1 MGARGRARDRAGTSR
16 SSSGKNDNASS
27 DSGTSL
33 RNHQVLD
40 GSNALSHET
49 AAESS
54 NRDGAQ
60 CARLQH
66 EARDG
71 DHWRGRA
78 AAGLGR
84 LSRGA
89 PRVQINANKC
99 PRERLERSG
108 SRFCSDRYPTIA
120 EANVALTMVLIP
132 TPFHTAWANSGGKSG
147 RNPALQAPELY
158 PRLFVMLSALPGGPA
173 GAF

>member
-1 MGARGRARDRAGTSR
+1 M
-16 SSSGKNDNASS
+16 
-27 DSGTSL
+27 
-33 RNHQVLD
+33 LD

-71 DHWRGRA
+71 DHRRGRA

-89 PRVQINANKC
+89 PRVQINANKR
-99 PRERLERSG
+99 PRERLERVKQPI
-108 SRFCSDRYPTIA
+108 CSDRYSTIA
-120 EANVALTMVLIP
+120 EANVPLTMVLIP
-132 TPFHTAWANSGGKSG
+132 TPFHTAWAHRDRPAFLGRLSLTGHCGHGWTCSLPHPVPIDPQRNWRSLCGAGKSPRRG
-147 RNPALQAPELY
+147 RRPTAS
-158 PRLFVMLSALPGGPA
+158 RTGP
-173 GAF
+173 